1 VSNCIIII
9 TITSSSGGGGIESA
23 VTRVSECVD
32 LHVVESL
39 KTRNVLDAQVSRER
53 VSDISP

>member
-9 TITSSSGGGGIESA
+9 TITSSSGSGGIESA